1 MALGLAEL
9 LELDL
14 QGEID
19 PYEPEIVIAALEV
32 LFPEAEAQLR
42 AIKTKDAE
50 EQWNDVLEFIE
61 IYML

>member
-1 MALGLAEL
+1 MELAEL

-14 QGEID
+14 SGEVD
-19 PYEPEIVIAALEV
+19 PYEPEVVVKALEV

-42 AIKTKDAE
+42 GIRAKDAE